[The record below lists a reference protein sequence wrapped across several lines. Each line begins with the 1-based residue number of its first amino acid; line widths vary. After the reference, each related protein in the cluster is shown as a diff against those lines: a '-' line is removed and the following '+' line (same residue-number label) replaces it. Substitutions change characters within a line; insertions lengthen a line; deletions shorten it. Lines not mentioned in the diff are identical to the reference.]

1 MPSNFQNPKAILCF
15 NPFKRL
21 MGVFS
26 SYREVE
32 KLTGF
37 KHQCILRADN
47 GDTVSAY
54 GHYWRE
60 LDAETILESDDLG
73 SLNLAD
79 YDLGVI
85 QKDRLVYKTAE
96 MGRGKETVMISKIA
110 NKLRG

>member
-1 MPSNFQNPKAILCF
+1 MPSNFQNPKVILCF

-21 MGVFS
+21 MGMFS

-37 KHQCILRADN
+37 KHQCILRAVN
-47 GDTVSAY
+47 GETVSAY

-60 LDAETILESDDLG
+60 LDAYTILENDDLG
-73 SLNLAD
+73 SLTLAD
-79 YDLGVI
+79 YDLEVVK
-85 QKDRLVYKTAE
+85 KDRLVYKTAE

-110 NKLRG
+110 YKLKS

>member
-21 MGVFS
+21 IGVFR

-37 KHQCILRADN
+37 KHQCILRAVSGDN
-47 GDTVSAY
+47 VSAY

-73 SLNLAD
+73 HLTLVE
-79 YDLGVI
+79 YDLNVAK
-85 QKDRLVYKTAE
+85 KDRLVYKTAE

-110 NKLRG
+110 YRFNE